1 MKNQKSS
8 SSNIAFRLRALL
20 SVALPILL
28 TLTFPLMTWKALS
41 IMTAS
46 PSPVMCVISE
56 SMAPAFHRGDLI
68 FLSNRP
74 SLIHA
79 GDIPVVWFTGNPY
92 PMVHRA
98 VQVYSADS
106 VMDNKI
112 VPRSFRQ
119 FVVTKGDNN
128 EIMDVPLYP
137 PGREYVLREEIV
149 GFVRGYVPLLGWVVI
164 ALQEFVWIKY
174 LIFGLASCSA
184 FFN

>member
-20 SVALPILL
+20 SVALPNLL

-112 VPRSFRQ
+112 VPR
-119 FVVTKGDNN
+119 
-128 EIMDVPLYP
+128 
-137 PGREYVLREEIV
+137 
-149 GFVRGYVPLLGWVVI
+149 
-164 ALQEFVWIKY
+164 
-174 LIFGLASCSA
+174 
-184 FFN
+184 